1 LLINKCLLPLYRQTG
16 VKPIINETMNEQ
28 TKEVLR
34 VAHGELTQVQLKL
47 KMVRFL
53 LESGARVNERELD
66 ELLERYGY
74 LKRLIEELEK
84 QQ

>member
-1 LLINKCLLPLYRQTG
+1 MYRQTG
-16 VKPIINETMNEQ
+16 VKPILNETMNEQ

-34 VAHGELTQVQLKL
+34 VAHGELAQVQLKL

-66 ELLERYGY
+66 ELLERYGN

>member
-1 LLINKCLLPLYRQTG
+1 
-16 VKPIINETMNEQ
+16 MNEQ
-28 TKEVLR
+28 MKEVLR
-34 VAHGELTQVQLKL
+34 VAHSELTQVLLNL

-66 ELLERYGY
+66 ELLERYSN

-84 QQ
+84 Q

>member
-1 LLINKCLLPLYRQTG
+1 
-16 VKPIINETMNEQ
+16 MNEQ
-28 TKEVLR
+28 MKEVLR
-34 VAHGELTQVQLKL
+34 VAHSELTQVQLKL

-53 LESGARVNERELD
+53 LGSGSRVNERELD
-66 ELLERYGY
+66 ELLERYSN